1 MRIRVNGIPAPQ
13 GSKRHVGNGVLV
25 ESSRRV
31 KPWRE
36 AVRAE
41 TQRALEAR
49 GLAAA
54 AERGEPVL
62 VDLMFHVPRPASLPK
77 RVLLPTR
84 RPDLDKLVR
93 STLDGLDDGG
103 AFADDAQIVGITA
116 SKHYARDDYPP
127 GVTIYVQRADELEQE
142 QEADQ

>member
-25 ESSRRV
+25 ESSKRV

-41 TQRALEAR
+41 TQRRLELADLQGGR
-49 GLAAA
+49 GRMEA
-54 AERGEPVL
+54 GEPVL
-62 VDLMFHVPRPASLPK
+62 VDLLFHVPRPASLPK
-77 RVLLPTR
+77 KVLLPAK

-93 STLDGLDDGG
+93 STLDGLADGG
-103 AFADDAQIVGITA
+103 AFPDDAQIVGITA
-116 SKHYARDDYPP
+116 SKHYARGEFPP
-127 GVTIYVQRADELEQE
+127 GVTIEIVSAAELER
-142 QEADQ
+142 

>member
-1 MRIRVNGIPAPQ
+1 MRIRVNGVPAPQ

-25 ESSRRV
+25 ESSSRV

-41 TQRALEAR
+41 TQRVLEA
-49 GLAAA
+49 GGQAAGK
-54 AERGEPVL
+54 GEPVL

-77 RVLLPTR
+77 RVELPTK

-93 STLDGLDDGG
+93 STFDGLDDGG
-103 AFADDAQIVGITA
+103 AFADDAQIVAITA
-116 SKHYARDDYPP
+116 SKHYARDGFPA
-127 GVTIYVQRADELEQE
+127 GVTIYIQRADELEPDE
-142 QEADQ
+142 EREDYT